1 MSYGKPP
8 RRGNTKGAKQ
18 TSKNSRVK
26 IDGRHDLEE
35 FSLALQLMISRLQD
49 MNVAAVQNVSLYF
62 EPLDRNGAR
71 AVLRDEEG
79 KPAEIVTVARPRGER
94 RAPVPGTGPTV

>member
-1 MSYGKPP
+1 MTYGKHP
-8 RRGNTKGAKQ
+8 RKGKGRAAPAA
-18 TSKNSRVK
+18 SKNSRVK
-26 IDGRHDLEE
+26 IDGKHDLEE

-79 KPAEIVTVARPRGER
+79 QPAEIVTVARPRGER
-94 RAPVPGTGPTV
+94 RAPT